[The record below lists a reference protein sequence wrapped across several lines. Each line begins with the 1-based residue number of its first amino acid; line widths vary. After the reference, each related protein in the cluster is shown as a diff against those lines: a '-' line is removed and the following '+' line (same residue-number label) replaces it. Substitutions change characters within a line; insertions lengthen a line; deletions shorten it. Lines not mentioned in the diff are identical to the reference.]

1 MADGVMSVFLIPRLV
16 QYPYL
21 HVFLNTFR
29 PNQGRPIGLFP
40 AVELEEF
47 NPCIKVRGEVIYV
60 RLNVAC

>member
-16 QYPYL
+16 QYP
-21 HVFLNTFR
+21 FLVIFR